1 MESPYVTPTDPL
13 VAELVTCLDD
23 DLREDFEE
31 RAGIM
36 EVDGQLPRGHAECR
50 ALLDLLHRHPAALT
64 AISVLQIELDGGTEW
79 LLTTDLPYARRYI
92 VDVGG
97 HEIAERHLP
106 DVLLTQ
112 YGGIAVLNTLG

>member
-1 MESPYVTPTDPL
+1 MQAYVSPTDPL
-13 VAELVTCLDD
+13 VAELVTRLDD
-23 DLREDFEE
+23 ALREDFEE

-36 EVDGQLPRGHAECR
+36 EVDGGLPRGHAECL
-50 ALLDLLHRHPAALT
+50 ALLDLLRRHP
-64 AISVLQIELDGGTEW
+64 SVLSSITVLEIELDGGTEW

-97 HEIAERHLP
+97 HEIAERHLA

>member
-13 VAELVTCLDD
+13 VAELVALLDASQ
-23 DLREDFEE
+23 REDFEE

-50 ALLDLLHRHPAALT
+50 ALLDVLHRHPLT
-64 AISVLQIELDGGTEW
+64 GISVLQIELDGSTEW
-79 LLTTDLPYARRYI
+79 LLATDLAYARRYAA
-92 VDVGG
+92 DVGG
-97 HEIAERHLP
+97 HEIAVRSLA
-106 DVLLTQ
+106 DVLLQQ